1 MTAQASTQPSTDP
14 GASPRRVP
22 ARAIAGLIADAFA
35 SLGVPAADAEKVA
48 SLMVEADLTG
58 ADAHGVFRL
67 PQYVR
72 RMKGGAVNPRA
83 NIRVERTAAAT
94 ALVDGDNGLGHLVM
108 ARAADTAIALAREAG
123 IGWVGVRRSNHAGTA
138 GIYAA
143 MPVEHGMI
151 GIYSVV
157 ASANHMAPWGGA
169 EMLLGTNP
177 LGVGIPAG
185 EEPPLVLDFA
195 TTVVS
200 YGTVKACAM
209 EGRPMPEGWM
219 VDRTSGAPLTD
230 PNRSHEG
237 MLLPIGG
244 YKGAGLALVLGL
256 LAGPLNRAAFGRD
269 VIDFNADEKSETNTG
284 HFMVALDIARF
295 LPLDAFKAEMD
306 RHLRDLRASK
316 RLPGFDSIR
325 LPGDRRHQCK
335 LDRAANG
342 VPVSPA
348 LMRRL
353 DELATELGIAPLFER
368 A

>member
-1 MTAQASTQPSTDP
+1 MSRISVSAVVS
-14 GASPRRVP
+14 
-22 ARAIAGLIADAFA
+22 LIADAFG

-48 SLMVEADLTG
+48 ALMVEADLTG

-67 PQYVR
+67 PQYIR
-72 RMKGGAVNPRA
+72 RMKAGAVNPRA
-83 NIRVERTAAAT
+83 EIRVEKTAAAT
-94 ALVDGDNGLGHLVM
+94 ATVDGDNGLGHLVM
-108 ARAADTAIALAREAG
+108 ARATETAIELARDAG

-143 MPVEHGMI
+143 MPVQHGMI
-151 GIYSVV
+151 GLYSVV
-157 ASANHMAPWGGA
+157 ASANHMAPWGGV

-200 YGTVKACAM
+200 YGTVKSYAM

-219 VDRTSGAPLTD
+219 VERASGAAMTD
-230 PNRSHEG
+230 AARSVEG

-256 LAGPLNRAAFGRD
+256 LCGPLNRAAFGHD
-269 VIDFNADEKSETNTG
+269 VIDFNADDTSETNTG
-284 HFMVALDIARF
+284 HFIVALDIARF
-295 LPLDAFKAEMD
+295 LPLTEFKAEMD
-306 RHLRDLRASK
+306 RHLRDLRSSA
-316 RLPGFDSIR
+316 RLPGVDAIR
-325 LPGDRRHQCK
+325 LPGDRRHAVR
-335 LDRAANG
+335 LERTANG
-342 VPVSPA
+342 ISVSPA
-348 LMRRL
+348 LMTRL
-353 DELATELGIAPLFER
+353 DELAAELRITPLSQR

>member
-1 MTAQASTQPSTDP
+1 MTRIPLSAVT
-14 GASPRRVP
+14 
-22 ARAIAGLIADAFA
+22 GLIADAFV
-35 SLGVPAADAEKVA
+35 SLGVPAADAAKVA
-48 SLMVEADLTG
+48 TLMVEADLTG

-83 NIRVERTAAAT
+83 DIRVEKTAAAT
-94 ALVDGDNGLGHLVM
+94 ARVDGDNGLGHLVM
-108 ARAADTAIALAREAG
+108 ARATETAIDLAREAG

-143 MPVEHGMI
+143 MPVEHGMV
-151 GIYSVV
+151 GLYTVV
-157 ASANHMAPWGGA
+157 ASANHMAPWGGV

-200 YGTVKACAM
+200 YGTVKSYAM
-209 EGRPMPEGWM
+209 EGRAMPEGWM
-219 VDRTSGAPLTD
+219 VDRASGAAMSD
-230 PNRSHEG
+230 PNRSGEG

-269 VIDFNADEKSETNTG
+269 VVDFNADDTSETNTG
-284 HFMVALDIARF
+284 HFIVALDVARF
-295 LPLDAFKAEMD
+295 LPLADFKAEMD
-306 RHLRDLRASK
+306 RHLRDLRASA
-316 RLPGFDSIR
+316 RLPGVDEIR
-325 LPGDRRHQCK
+325 LPGDRRHAVRQ
-335 LDRAANG
+335 DRVANG
-342 VPVSPA
+342 IPVSAA
-348 LMRRL
+348 LMQRL
-353 DELATELGIAPLFER
+353 DDLGVELGITPLSR
-368 A
+368 RG

>member
-1 MTAQASTQPSTDP
+1 MT
-14 GASPRRVP
+14 RVP
-22 ARAIAGLIADAFA
+22 VTAIVSLIADAFSA
-35 SLGVPAADAEKVA
+35 LGVPVADAEKVA
-48 SLMVEADLTG
+48 NLMVEADLTG

-72 RMKGGAVNPRA
+72 RMRGGAVNPRPS
-83 NIRVERTAAAT
+83 IQVEKTAAAT

-123 IGWVGVRRSNHAGTA
+123 VGWVGVRRSNHAGTA

-143 MPVEHGMI
+143 MPIPHGMI
-151 GIYSVV
+151 GLYTVV
-157 ASANHMAPWGGA
+157 ASANHMAPWGGV

-200 YGTVKACAM
+200 YGTVKARAM

-219 VDRTSGAPLTD
+219 VERATGKPLTD
-230 PNRSHEG
+230 PERSGEG

-256 LAGPLNRAAFGRD
+256 IAGPLNRAAFGRD
-269 VIDFNADEKSETNTG
+269 VIDFNADETSETNTG
-284 HFMVALDIARF
+284 HAMVAIDIARF
-295 LPLDAFKAEMD
+295 RPVDEFKADMD
-306 RHLRDLRASK
+306 RHLRDLRASA
-316 RLPGFDSIR
+316 RLPGVETIR
-325 LPGDRRHQCK
+325 LPGDRRYAVRQERIAK
-335 LDRAANG
+335 G
-342 VPVSPA
+342 VPLADPLVQ
-348 LMRRL
+348 RL
-353 DELATELGIAPLFER
+353 DALAAELGIAPLSTR
-368 A
+368 S